1 MLKENGQKMV
11 IAVAGTGYVGL
22 SNAILF
28 AQHNTV
34 FAVDV
39 IESRVEMINNRQ
51 SPIVD
56 KEIIDYLRNKD
67 LDLTAT
73 MDAASA
79 YAKKVGVFRLVM
91 KAGSDNFRESSIQGV
106 MKRLGDKGIEVIVY
120 EPTLEDGSTFSG
132 YKVVNDFN
140 KFANESV
147 VILANRNSEELD
159 EVADKVYTRDIYQEN

>member
-1 MLKENGQKMV
+1 MKKVVQDLTSGGGYCLPKDTKQLLANFEGVPESMIQAVVQSNDLRKDY
-11 IAVAGTGYVGL
+11 IANHVASIVSK
-22 SNAILF
+22 SNA
-28 AQHNTV
+28 
-34 FAVDV
+34 
-39 IESRVEMINNRQ
+39 ES
-51 SPIVD
+51 
-56 KEIIDYLRNKD
+56 
-67 LDLTAT
+67 
-73 MDAASA
+73 
-79 YAKKVGVFRLVM
+79 KKVGVFRLVM

-140 KFANESV
+140 KFAEESV